1 MTKSVTELV
10 EIVHFLSL
18 ITEFTVEAMVRS

>member
-18 ITEFTVEAMVRS
+18 ITKFTVEAMGRS

>member
-18 ITEFTVEAMVRS
+18 ITEFTAEAMVRS